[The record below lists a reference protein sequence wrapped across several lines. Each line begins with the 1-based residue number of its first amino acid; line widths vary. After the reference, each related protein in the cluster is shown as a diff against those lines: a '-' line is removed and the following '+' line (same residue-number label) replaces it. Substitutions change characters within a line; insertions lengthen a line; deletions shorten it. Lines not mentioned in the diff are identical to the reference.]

1 MERTIAGKREVPDK
15 VIVSKVDL
23 QKVEKTINHARQA
36 QWISETELQD
46 ERQENKHLKKALSDE
61 RKQSDYW
68 RNAWNELNE
77 RVEKSLKPLTRSLE
91 KFKDWSFEAFER
103 LGYKREEITETFE
116 GEMEEKQQRKI
127 EQRRRNDFDMER

>member
-1 MERTIAGKREVPDK
+1 M
-15 VIVSKVDL
+15 
-23 QKVEKTINHARQA
+23 
-36 QWISETELQD
+36 
-46 ERQENKHLKKALSDE
+46 
-61 RKQSDYW
+61 
-68 RNAWNELNE
+68 NE

-116 GEMEEKQQRKI
+116 GEMEEKQQRKR

>member
-1 MERTIAGKREVPDK
+1 MPDK

-61 RKQSDYW
+61 RKQ
-68 RNAWNELNE
+68 
-77 RVEKSLKPLTRSLE
+77 
-91 KFKDWSFEAFER
+91 
-103 LGYKREEITETFE
+103 
-116 GEMEEKQQRKI
+116 
-127 EQRRRNDFDMER
+127 